1 MILDIEIRAETS
13 SDTTAIGA
21 LTTLAFATAAH
32 SSGTEAAIVDALR
45 QAGVLTLSL
54 VAETGGELVGH
65 VAFSP
70 ITVGA
75 AAAGWFGLG
84 PVSVRPDRQRCGIGS
99 ALIRTGLERLRQMDA
114 AGCILVGDGNY
125 YRRFGFENDPAI
137 HHAGVPP
144 EYLFA
149 LRFGEERPSGEVRF
163 HAAFG
168 V

>member
-1 MILDIEIRAETS
+1 MDIEIRDETP
-13 SDTTAIGA
+13 SDPAAIAA

-45 QAGVLTLSL
+45 DEAGVLTLSL
-54 VAETGGELVGH
+54 VAVSGGELVGH

-75 AAAGWFGLG
+75 AAAGWYGLG
-84 PVSVRPDRQRCGIGS
+84 PVSVRPERQRQGIGS
-99 ALIRTGLERLRQMDA
+99 ALIQTGLERLRQRGA

-137 HHAGVPP
+137 HHEGVPP
-144 EYLFA
+144 EYLLA
-149 LRFGEERPSGEVRF
+149 LRFGEECSSGAVRF

>member
-1 MILDIEIRAETS
+1 MDIEIRDETP
-13 SDTTAIGA
+13 SDPAAIAA

-45 QAGVLTLSL
+45 EAGMLTLSL
-54 VAETGGELVGH
+54 VAVSDGERVGH

-75 AAAGWFGLG
+75 ATAGWYGLG
-84 PVSVRPDRQRCGIGS
+84 PVSVRPERQGEGIGS
-99 ALIRTGLERLRQMDA
+99 ALIRTGLERLRQRGA

-137 HHAGVPP
+137 HYEGVPP
-144 EYLFA
+144 EYLLA
-149 LRFGEERPSGEVRF
+149 LRFGEECPSGEVRF